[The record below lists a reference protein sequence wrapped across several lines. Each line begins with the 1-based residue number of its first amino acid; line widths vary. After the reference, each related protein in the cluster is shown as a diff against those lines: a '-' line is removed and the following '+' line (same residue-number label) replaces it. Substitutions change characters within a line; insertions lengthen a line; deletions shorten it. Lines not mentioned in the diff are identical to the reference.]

1 METSEPRSQS
11 DSSMMSPKELAST
24 CRSEEA
30 VEMREGGKEG
40 KQEGGEEGRRGGGEK
55 GRREG
60 GKLKNWMV
68 GRGYKIVAL

>member
-11 DSSMMSPKELAST
+11 DSSIMSPKELAST

-30 VEMREGGKEG
+30 VEIREGGKEG
-40 KQEGGEEGRRGGGEK
+40 REEGR
-55 GRREG
+55 
-60 GKLKNWMV
+60 KLKNWMT